1 MNTGYNTDVEHQGRV
16 FHVQTEDKGL
26 DNPIVETLIY
36 CGGEILTSRR
46 SSYEQLVGTERHSE
60 EEVQRRMEAQHQG
73 LIREIRNGGFDQETL
88 RPFGYNIVSNRSF
101 DEVVLTFL
109 EEFGPTE
116 PIRLELIDWQVIQED
131 TRPTLRLRVLADRT
145 DGPVEGA
152 DVKIVVEPSGGSTQ
166 ELFSS
171 ITDEDGF
178 LEASFSIPKLINGS
192 GELVCTAS
200 GLNTTTEH
208 RQPIERISRKRK
220 SVKTA

>member
-1 MNTGYNTDVEHQGRV
+1 MITGYNTDVEHQSRV
-16 FHVQTEDKGL
+16 FHVQTEDKGI

-46 SSYEQLVGTERHSE
+46 SSYEQLVGTERYSE

-116 PIRLELIDWQVIQED
+116 PIRLELIDWQVLQEE

-145 DGPVEGA
+145 DRPVEGA
-152 DVKIVVEPSGGSTQ
+152 EVKIVVEPGGGSVQ
-166 ELFSS
+166 ELYSS
-171 ITDEDGF
+171 MTDDDGF
-178 LEASFSIPKLINGS
+178 LEASFSIPKLNNGA

-200 GLNTTTEH
+200 GMNTTTEH
-208 RQPIERISRKRK
+208 RQPIKRPSRKRT